1 MIAIIIA
8 VGASLVCSL
17 IFTRILIRF
26 LTKHQMGQFIRQDG
40 PESHLVKRGTPTMGG
55 IAIVVSILF
64 SQIVA
69 WAFIY
74 QTQHALPTITTFL
87 LFGITFAMAAIGF
100 VDDFSKISQQRSL
113 GLTASL
119 KMVLQ
124 ILVGSIFA
132 FLVLQFPDELGITPA
147 TDKFSFLGD
156 FGLNFMALGSIF
168 GWVIFIIWIN
178 LIITAWTN
186 AVNLTDGLDGLAIG
200 VSLFAFAAYFAIS
213 FWQLQHL
220 CSGEG
225 ADLICYNV
233 RDPLEI
239 TLFAASILGAA
250 FGFLWWNASPAKIFM
265 GDTGSL
271 ALGGAFAGMSVLTHT
286 EFLAV
291 LIGGVFVIECMS
303 DVIQVVSFKARHKR
317 VFKMAPIHHHFELK
331 GWSEVNVVIRFWIVS
346 ALFAGL
352 ALAIF
357 YAEWARGLFF
367 G

>member
-1 MIAIIIA
+1 
-8 VGASLVCSL
+8 
-17 IFTRILIRF
+17 
-26 LTKHQMGQFIRQDG
+26 MGQFIRQDG
-40 PESHLVKRGTPTMGG
+40 PESHFVKRGTPTMGG
-55 IAIVVSILF
+55 IAIVISVLF
-64 SQIVA
+64 SQLVA
-69 WAFIY
+69 WTLIY
-74 QTQHALPTITTFL
+74 HTQHVLPSITTFL
-87 LFGITFAMAAIGF
+87 LFGITFAMALIGF
-100 VDDFSKISQQRSL
+100 IDDFSKISQQRSL
-113 GLTASL
+113 GLTATL

-124 ILVGSIFA
+124 IAVGSIFA
-132 FLVLQFPDELGITPA
+132 ILVLQFPDELGITPA
-147 TDKFSFLGD
+147 TDRFSFLGD
-156 FGLNFMALGSIF
+156 FGPSFMSLGYIF
-168 GWVIFIIWIN
+168 GWAVFIVWIN

-186 AVNLTDGLDGLAIG
+186 AVNLTDGLDGLATG

-220 CSGEG
+220 CTGDTVDS
-225 ADLICYNV
+225 ICYNV

-303 DVIQVVSFKARHKR
+303 DVIQVVSYRTRRKR

-331 GWSEVNVVIRFWIVS
+331 GWTEVNVVIRFWIVS

-352 ALAIF
+352 ALGVF